1 MTIRLSTT
9 DSIQEAPNTQII
21 TVMNRAIYGDVFPR
35 QPDDTLAMLKEKART
50 IGAIEVT
57 GVRLVPMVDE
67 RGVHIMMAYGTT
79 DL

>member
-1 MTIRLSTT
+1 MTIPLSTT
-9 DSIQEAPNTQII
+9 ESAADPQQIVSVI
-21 TVMNRAIYGDVFPR
+21 NRRIYGMIIAQ
-35 QPDDTLAMLKEKART
+35 QPEETLNMLKEKARKM
-50 IGAIEVT
+50 GATEIT

>member
-1 MTIRLSTT
+1 MTIPLSTT
-9 DSIQEAPNTQII
+9 ESASDPQQVVSVI
-21 TVMNRAIYGDVFPR
+21 NRRIYGMIIAQ
-35 QPDDTLAMLKEKART
+35 QPEETLNMLKEKARKM
-50 IGAIEVT
+50 GATEIT